1 MRRITLLLSLAA
13 IGLTLALPMAANAAG
28 VRVAIWH
35 MGTLTQDRQ
44 TMRDTSASVPS
55 NDGTATDIE
64 IVAGWDGYGYDFN
77 GTTSRVVV
85 PDNASLDPGKRP
97 IQITTHVK
105 FSARPLSGA
114 YALVTKGG
122 RKTPYYKAL
131 ISPKGKA
138 VCSFAGGLR
147 KASVHGASALADQQW
162 HTIVCAKAGKSIS
175 VTVDGVATSAHIRVG
190 AISNARRLFVGS
202 GPGGGSKYDGVMDE
216 VNIRLG

>member
-1 MRRITLLLSLAA
+1 MRRITLLLTLAA
-13 IGLTLALPMAANAAG
+13 IGITLALPLTANASG

-44 TMRDTSASVPS
+44 TMRDTSASDPS
-55 NDGTATDIE
+55 NDGTATDVE
-64 IVAGWDGYGYDFN
+64 IVAGWDGYGYRFN

-85 PDNASLDPGKRP
+85 PDNPSLDPGKRP

-105 FSARPLSGA
+105 FGARPLSGA
-114 YALVTKGG
+114 YALVTTGG
-122 RKTPYYKAL
+122 GKTPYYKAL

-175 VTVDGVATSAHIRVG
+175 VTVDGITTSAQVRVG

-202 GPGGGSKYDGVMDE
+202 GPRGRGTYEGVMDE
-216 VNIRLG
+216 VNIRVG